1 MVWGAIVKFGAKISA
16 KIGAKAA
23 AKTAGKTAA
32 KVGFKK
38 FGFGALAGGVGVV
51 GLSNYLGGG
60 SLVPSLS
67 SFNPLSEDFSL
78 IWFAVVAIVL
88 IAFLAKF
95 RR

>member
-1 MVWGAIVKFGAKISA
+1 MAVGFLARLGAKITA

-51 GLSNYLGGG
+51 GLSNYLGGR

-67 SFNPLSEDFSL
+67 SFNPLSEDFNL
-78 IWFAVVAIVL
+78 LLFGIVAIVL
-88 IAFLAKF
+88 IAFFLKF